1 MASALHNLSAYD
13 STELPDVHDC
23 RFGLVVADW
32 HAELTS
38 ALAKGAAETLQLHGA
53 RIECLTV
60 MRVPGSFELTFG
72 AQRLAQRPEIDAVI
86 CLGVVIRGDTKHDD
100 YINHAVAQGL
110 TAVSL
115 KFDKPVIFGLVTT
128 NDLQQAVDRCGGKH
142 GNKGVEAA
150 VTAIRLLGI

>member
-1 MASALHNLSAYD
+1 MATALRNLSAYD
-13 STELPDVHDC
+13 DSLLPSIQDY
-23 RFGLVVADW
+23 RFGVVVADW
-32 HAELTS
+32 HADLTTR
-38 ALAKGAAETLQLHGA
+38 LAQGAVETLERHGSRPENIA
-53 RIECLTV
+53 LI
-60 MRVPGSFELTFG
+60 RVPGSFELTYG
-72 AQRLAQRPEIDAVI
+72 AQRLAQRVEIDAII

-115 KFDKPVIFGLVTT
+115 KYNKPVIFGLVTT

-150 VTAIRLLGI
+150 ITAIRLIAV

>member
-13 STELPDVHDC
+13 AASLPDVHDR

-32 HAELTS
+32 HADLTS
-38 ALAKGAAETLQLHGA
+38 ALAQGAVDTLQQHGL
-53 RIECLTV
+53 RLECLTV
-60 MRVPGSFELTFG
+60 LRVPGSFELTFG
-72 AQRLAQRPEIDAVI
+72 AQRLAQHPEIDAVI

-115 KFDKPVIFGLVTT
+115 KFDKPVVFGLVTT
-128 NDLQQAVDRCGGKH
+128 NDLQQAVDRCGGQH

-150 VTAIRLLGI
+150 VTAIRLLSL

>member
-13 STELPDVHDC
+13 SESLPDVHDR

-32 HAELTS
+32 NAELTT
-38 ALAKGAAETLQLHGA
+38 ALAQGAADTLHQHGV
-53 RIECLTV
+53 RPECLTV
-60 MRVPGSFELTFG
+60 LRVPGSFELTLG

-110 TAVSL
+110 TTVSL
-115 KFDKPVIFGLVTT
+115 KFDKPVVFGLVTT
-128 NDLQQAVDRCGGKH
+128 NDLQQAQDRCGGRH

-150 VTAIRLLGI
+150 VTAIRLLAL